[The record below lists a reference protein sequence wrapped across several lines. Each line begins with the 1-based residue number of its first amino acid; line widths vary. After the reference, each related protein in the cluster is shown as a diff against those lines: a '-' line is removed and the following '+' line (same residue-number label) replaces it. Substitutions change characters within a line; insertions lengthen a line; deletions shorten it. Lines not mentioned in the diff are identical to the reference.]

1 MSYNVARH
9 TEPQIAILSF
19 SSAGAG
25 LVTFADVNG
34 QFSISGVGSNVLT
47 LDAGYEYFITSS
59 PATTS
64 ATAATFYHVVDGV
77 NGRSD
82 SIVATSFTSG
92 LDQKTSSIQADASVT
107 FSLNC
112 SQATSSNSRL
122 EIWRTSK

>member
-1 MSYNVARH
+1 MSYRVARH

-92 LDQKTSSIQADASVT
+92 LDQKTSSIQADAAVT

-112 SQATSSNSRL
+112 SQATTSNSRL
-122 EIWRTSK
+122 EIWRVPL